1 MFFLKRKE
9 EHPMAKLVSFA
20 IEFDDGSRIAVT
32 YVRGWGWYFDPP
44 LSNEDATKRKK
55 LLEVGNILSA
65 IVADRIEEN
74 RGELWEQLSLPL

>member
-1 MFFLKRKE
+1 
-9 EHPMAKLVSFA
+9 MAKLVSFT
-20 IEFDDGSRIAVT
+20 IEFSDGSRIAVT
-32 YVRGWGWYFDPP
+32 YVRVGGWYFDPP
-44 LSNEDATKRKK
+44 LSNEDATKRKN